1 MSNILVRKTDILS
14 GRVSVSGA
22 KNAVLPIMAAAL
34 LTDEK
39 SVILNVPN
47 LSDVRL
53 MQNLLKNMGCGIS
66 VHKDRLTIKNSENIT
81 DIAPYELINKMRGS
95 FLLSGAVLAKK
106 GHIQISLPGGCPI
119 GTRPIDLHLKGFSA
133 LGADITQCHGYIDI
147 TAPKL
152 CGAKIYLDFPS
163 VGATENI
170 MMASCL
176 ADGETII
183 ENAAAEPEIV
193 DLADFLR
200 RMGAV
205 IIGDGSNTIKI
216 IGVPELHGTTHTVI
230 PDRIEAGTFMIAAAI
245 TGSHIFIDNIIPAHI
260 KPITA
265 KLREMGAVIN
275 ENDTSIEINS
285 RSPLCSTTIK
295 TMPFPGFPT
304 DMQAQFTALMS
315 VAEGTGVIVETIFEN
330 RFLHAAELNRM
341 GADIKID
348 GRTAVVTGGQTLTGA
363 SVSATDL
370 RAGASLILAGLAA
383 HGSTQIC
390 NTNHIERG
398 YDDIVGK
405 LQALGADIE
414 RTK

>member
-1 MSNILVRKTDILS
+1 M
-14 GRVSVSGA
+14 
-22 KNAVLPIMAAAL
+22 
-34 LTDEK
+34 
-39 SVILNVPN
+39 
-47 LSDVRL
+47 
-53 MQNLLKNMGCGIS
+53 
-66 VHKDRLTIKNSENIT
+66 
-81 DIAPYELINKMRGS
+81 
-95 FLLSGAVLAKK
+95 
-106 GHIQISLPGGCPI
+106 
-119 GTRPIDLHLKGFSA
+119 
-133 LGADITQCHGYIDI
+133 I
-147 TAPKL
+147 TA
-152 CGAKIYLDFPS
+152 A
-163 VGATENI
+163 
-170 MMASCL
+170 
-176 ADGETII
+176 
-183 ENAAAEPEIV
+183 
-193 DLADFLR
+193 
-200 RMGAV
+200 
-205 IIGDGSNTIKI
+205 IK
-216 IGVPELHGTTHTVI
+216 
-230 PDRIEAGTFMIAAAI
+230 
-245 TGSHIFIDNIIPAHI
+245 GSHIFIDNIIPAHI

-275 ENDTSIEINS
+275 ENDNSIEINS

-398 YDDIVGK
+398 YDNIVGK